1 MATAHQLIV
10 VADPDAL
17 AKAAFERLTAR
28 IAANDGRIAI
38 CLAGG
43 SSPKKLHELLATD
56 DPRAGIPWGRIHW
69 FIGDE
74 RFVRSNNPLNNMAMA
89 RRIVLERARAE
100 YPPDPDGCGEPECG
114 CRALRAGAESLL
126 RCRYP

>member
-43 SSPKKLHELLATD
+43 SSAKKA
-56 DPRAGIPWGRIHW
+56 P
-69 FIGDE
+69 
-74 RFVRSNNPLNNMAMA
+74 
-89 RRIVLERARAE
+89 
-100 YPPDPDGCGEPECG
+100 
-114 CRALRAGAESLL
+114 
-126 RCRYP
+126 